1 MRPENSHAEMTWMHD
16 HTERASNL
24 NAPCLEAS
32 NTDELEYEILV
43 LSSTGVSKKVKKKRC
58 EQKWAACEQKWANGS
73 KCEQMWA
80 KVSGGDPA

>member
-43 LSSTGVSKKVKKKRC
+43 LSSTGVSKKVEKKGVSKS
-58 EQKWAACEQKWANGS
+58 EQRVSKSEQMGANVS
-73 KCEQMWA
+73 KCEQM
-80 KVSGGDPA
+80 